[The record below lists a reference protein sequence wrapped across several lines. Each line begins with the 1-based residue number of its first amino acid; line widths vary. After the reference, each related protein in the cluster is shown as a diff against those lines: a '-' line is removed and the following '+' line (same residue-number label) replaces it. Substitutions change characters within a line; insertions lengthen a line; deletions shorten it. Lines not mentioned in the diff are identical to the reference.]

1 MKHFGL
7 GLLVGLILFI
17 GPGLITGTG
26 GLLGSNLLSGLLSF
40 GILGVVLLGV
50 IYDIIGGILYGLILR
65 FKVLFQVT
73 QKSMKFSGGILL
85 AYLIFWIVGLFAFS
99 NFGF

>member
-50 IYDIIGGILYGLILR
+50 IYAIIGGILYGLILR